1 MTWWVLALR
10 LTGMGWYIAAC
21 VTGGIVGGIVLDN
34 WLGTAILFTS
44 IFLILGIVIAFY
56 GVSRMVIPFLNVDD
70 GTKKVQKE
78 NN

>member
-56 GVSRMVIPFLNVDD
+56 GVSRMVLPFLNVDD

>member
-21 VTGGIVGGIVLDN
+21 VTGGIVGGIVVDN

-44 IFLILGIVIAFY
+44 IFLILGIIIAFY
-56 GVSRMVIPFLNVDD
+56 GVSRMVLPFLNVDD
-70 GTKKVQKE
+70 DTKKVQKE

>member
-44 IFLILGIVIAFY
+44 IFLIAGLIVAFY
-56 GVSRMVIPFLNVDD
+56 GVSRMVLPFLNVEN
-70 GTKKVQKE
+70 GTEKIKGK

>member
-56 GVSRMVIPFLNVDD
+56 GVSRMVLPFLNVDD
-70 GTKKVQKE
+70 DTKKVQKE

>member
-56 GVSRMVIPFLNVDD
+56 GVSRMVVPFLNVDD
-70 GTKKVQKE
+70 STKKVRKE
-78 NN
+78 HN

>member
-44 IFLILGIVIAFY
+44 MFLILGIVIAFY
-56 GVSRMVIPFLNVDD
+56 GVSRMVLPFLNVDD

>member
-44 IFLILGIVIAFY
+44 IFLIVGLIIAFY
-56 GVSRMVIPFLNVDD
+56 GVSRMVLPFLKVEE
-70 GTKKVQKE
+70 GTEKVQGK